1 MDSVLLVV
9 TRDISRDDDF
19 GRPKILKSIIA
30 LASSAAP
37 SPLFRVRSLLEQKSY
52 GALCGSLLR
61 RLLLVPKG
69 RRWPLQCIL
78 FDDSKTYGRLE
89 DVIREMR
96 PAAIYFDTVRCFP
109 FIRKVA
115 QSFPDIRLICDFDDL
130 MSRRMSLIRA
140 LAEKAS
146 FGYMDK
152 WARGWMKKGLENRW
166 LSNLVLEHEAT
177 TLSRTEA
184 EIVELVDSIVLLSSV
199 DADALRRNAAVK
211 AGHKICAIPPPFVA
225 KRPIAVQIEGLRF
238 VFIGSDRLLQ
248 NRLSIEMLLN
258 IWRQHRPSY
267 PLYIYGHQSRS
278 RVDCDNVFWPGYAKK
293 LDEVYTPNSI
303 LIAPAVIGGGI
314 KTKMLEALAF
324 GTITLGNFTSFEGIG
339 SSEGLAMTD
348 EELVHTLAHLPDHIP
363 FLTQAAQ
370 RMQDDLAKNDGVKA
384 FESRWGRTF
393 GVEAAS

>member
-1 MDSVLLVV
+1 
-9 TRDISRDDDF
+9 
-19 GRPKILKSIIA
+19 
-30 LASSAAP
+30 
-37 SPLFRVRSLLEQKSY
+37 
-52 GALCGSLLR
+52 
-61 RLLLVPKG
+61 
-69 RRWPLQCIL
+69 
-78 FDDSKTYGRLE
+78 
-89 DVIREMR
+89 
-96 PAAIYFDTVRCFP
+96 
-109 FIRKVA
+109 
-115 QSFPDIRLICDFDDL
+115 
-130 MSRRMSLIRA
+130 MSLILA
-140 LAEKAS
+140 LAERAS

-339 SSEGLAMTD
+339 GSEGLAMTD